1 MAESFEPVP
10 THWFSRRPGR
20 RSAEFWGTL
29 RPREILEERV
39 APKETLG
46 PYEIRYEVTRGY
58 GTDRV
63 IVRP

>member
-1 MAESFEPVP
+1 MAESVEPVQSR
-10 THWFSRRPGR
+10 WFSRRPGR

-46 PYEIRYEVTRGY
+46 PYEIKYEVTRGY
-58 GTDRV
+58 GTDRI
-63 IVRP
+63 IVQP